1 MSLQNILDGVSRL
14 QSYRGLFY
22 EGFLA
27 DCDIED
33 TKDLFAIIGESVEI
47 ILDLLE
53 VAKCA
58 KQLLKARDQYGFDE
72 LQRVMEKLDGL
83 DERSDLMNGRNGPA
97 KARAIL
103 FGKNLIY
110 KRMNISAKER
120 HE

>member
-14 QSYRGLFY
+14 EGYRGLFY

-33 TKDLFAIIGESVEI
+33 TKELFEIIGESVAI
-47 ILDLLE
+47 ISDLLE

-58 KQLLKARDQYGFDE
+58 KQLLKVRDQYGFDE
-72 LQRVMEKLDGL
+72 LQRAMEKLDGL
-83 DERSDLMNGRNGPA
+83 DERSDLMNGRDGPT

-103 FGKNLIY
+103 FGDNLIY
-110 KRMNISAKER
+110 KRMSINPQKEM
-120 HE
+120 

>member
-1 MSLQNILDGVSRL
+1 MNLQNILDGVSRL
-14 QSYRGLFY
+14 EGYRGLFY

-33 TKDLFAIIGESVEI
+33 SKDLFAIIAESISI
-47 ILDLLE
+47 ISDLLE

-58 KQLLKARDQYGFDE
+58 SQLLKVRDQYGFDE

-103 FGKNLIY
+103 FGDNLIY
-110 KRMNISAKER
+110 KRASIPTSKR
-120 HE
+120 W

>member
-14 QSYRGLFY
+14 EGYRGLFY

-33 TKDLFAIIGESVEI
+33 SKDLFAIIAESISI
-47 ILDLLE
+47 ISDLLD

-58 KQLLKARDQYGFDE
+58 SQALKARDQYGFDE
-72 LQRVMEKLDGL
+72 LQRAMEKLDGL
-83 DERSDLMNGRNGPA
+83 YERSNCMNGRDGTA

-103 FGKNLIY
+103 FGDNLIY
-110 KRMNISAKER
+110 KRASINPKKEM
-120 HE
+120 